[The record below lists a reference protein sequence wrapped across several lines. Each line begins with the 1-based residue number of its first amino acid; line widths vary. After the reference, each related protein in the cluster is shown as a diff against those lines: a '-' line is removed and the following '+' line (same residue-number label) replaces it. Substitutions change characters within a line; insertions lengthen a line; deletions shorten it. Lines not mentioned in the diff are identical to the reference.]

1 MKGTE
6 SRGTKS
12 PRLASRD
19 KAMKGQRPKDYSKY
33 LFYRY
38 KANGR
43 GEDGCVDCY
52 GLFLLIEKEM
62 FGRELPDIN
71 GYKCQDREDLNRNLL
86 RSLIEY
92 PARRIEE
99 GKEGCGV
106 IMECGGMGESPLDSH
121 IGVYIGEGKV
131 IHASEKR
138 NVVIESVE
146 EAHLKGKLK
155 YYEIV
160 CV

>member
-1 MKGTE
+1 MKGTK
-6 SRGTKS
+6 T

-19 KAMKGQRPKDYSKY
+19 RAMNGHRPKDYSKY

-43 GEDGCVDCY
+43 GEDGYVDCY

-62 FGRELPDIN
+62 FGRELPDVN
-71 GYKCQDREDLNRNLL
+71 GYKCQDRKDLNRNLL
-86 RSLIEY
+86 RSLISY

-106 IMECGGMGESPLDSH
+106 IMECEGVDSH

-131 IHASEKR
+131 IHTSEKR
-138 NVVIESVE
+138 GVVIESVE
-146 EAHLKGKLK
+146 ERHIKGKLK